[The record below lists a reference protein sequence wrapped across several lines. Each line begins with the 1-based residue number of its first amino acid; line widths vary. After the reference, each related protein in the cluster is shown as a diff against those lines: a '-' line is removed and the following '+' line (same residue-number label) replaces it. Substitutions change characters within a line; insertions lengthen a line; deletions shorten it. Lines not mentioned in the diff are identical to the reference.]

1 MLREGAG
8 LRRAMVIDF
17 HTHIMPEWVRRDREH
32 YASIDACFATLYAN
46 PKARL
51 ATAEDLLASMDEASV
66 DVSVVLNIGWTSH
79 EMCVRTN
86 DYLLEAASLHP
97 NRLIPFCALQPA
109 SPARAVE
116 ELQRCAASG
125 ARGIGELRP
134 DIQGFSLA
142 DSSLLSPIVEI
153 AVARQMIVLTHVS
166 EPVGHTYAG
175 KGTVTP
181 EQPYRF
187 AAEFPQAVL
196 VCAHWG
202 GGLPFYSLMPEV
214 RETLSNVYFDTA
226 ATQYLYSPDIFS
238 VVDGIAGSDRILFG
252 SDYPLTSQSRAIQE
266 MDKAKLTA
274 DTRELIAGENARRLL
289 SHGGTHIE
297 RE

>member
-1 MLREGAG
+1 
-8 LRRAMVIDF
+8 MVIDF
-17 HTHIMPEWVRRDREH
+17 HTHIVPEWVRREREH
-32 YASIDACFATLYAN
+32 YANIDPCFAALYAN
-46 PKARL
+46 PKAKL
-51 ATAEDLLASMDEASV
+51 ATAEELLASMDEASV
-66 DVSVVLNIGWTSH
+66 DMSVALNIGWTSH

-97 NRLIPFCALQPA
+97 DRLIPFCALQPKSA
-109 SPARAVE
+109 ATAVE
-116 ELQRCAASG
+116 ELQRCAESG

-142 DSSLLSPIVEI
+142 DGPLLSPIVEI
-153 AVARQMIVLTHVS
+153 AVARQMIILTHVS
-166 EPVGHTYAG
+166 EPVGHTYSG

-226 ATQYLYSPDIFS
+226 ATQYLYHSTIFS
-238 VVDGIAGSDRILFG
+238 VVGDIVGPERILFG
-252 SDYPLTSQSRAIQE
+252 SDYPLTSQKRATQE
-266 MDKAKLTA
+266 MDKAELSP
-274 DTRELIAGENARRLL
+274 DIRQLIAGGNAKRLL
-289 SHGGTHIE
+289 SHGGTQFE
-297 RE
+297 RA

>member
-1 MLREGAG
+1 

-17 HTHIMPEWVRRDREH
+17 HTHIMPDWVRREREH
-32 YASIDACFATLYAN
+32 YANIDACFASLYAS
-46 PKARL
+46 PKAKL
-51 ATAEDLLASMDEASV
+51 ATAEELLASMDEASV

-86 DYLLEAASLHP
+86 DYLLEAAILHP
-97 NRLIPFCALQPA
+97 DRLIPFCALQPA

-116 ELQRCAASG
+116 ELQRCAESG

-175 KGTVTP
+175 KGSVTP

-187 AAEFPQAVL
+187 AAEFPQAIL

-214 RETLSNVYFDTA
+214 RETLSNVYYDTA
-226 ATQYLYSPDIFS
+226 ATQYLYDPAIFS
-238 VVDGIAGSDRILFG
+238 VVADIAGPDRILFG
-252 SDYPLTSQSRAIQE
+252 SDYPLTSQSRAARE
-266 MDKAKLTA
+266 MDKA
-274 DTRELIAGENARRLL
+274 ELSPDIRQLVAGGNAGRLL
-289 SHGGTHIE
+289 SNGGTRFE
-297 RE
+297 RA

>member
-1 MLREGAG
+1 MSHEGAG
-8 LRRAMVIDF
+8 VREARVIDF
-17 HTHIMPEWVRRDREH
+17 HTHIMPDWVRREREY
-32 YASIDACFATLYAN
+32 YASVDPCFAALYTN

-51 ATAEDLLASMDEASV
+51 ATAEELLASMDEASV
-66 DVSVVLNIGWTSH
+66 DVSVVLNLGWTSH
-79 EMCVRTN
+79 DMCVRTN
-86 DYLLEAASLHP
+86 DYLLEAASLYP
-97 NRLIPFCALQPA
+97 DRLIPFCALQPA
-109 SPARAVE
+109 SPERAVE

-153 AVARQMIVLTHVS
+153 ASARQMVILTHVS
-166 EPVGHTYAG
+166 EPVGHAYAG

-214 RETLSNVYFDTA
+214 RQTLSNVYFDTA

-238 VVDGIAGSDRILFG
+238 VVERIAGSDHILFG
-252 SDYPLTSQSRAIQE
+252 SDFPLVSQKRALQE
-266 MDKAKLTA
+266 MDKAELGSA
-274 DTRELIAGENARRLL
+274 TRKLIAGENARQLL
-289 SHGGTHIE
+289 SHGGTQIE
-297 RE
+297 RA

>member
-1 MLREGAG
+1 
-8 LRRAMVIDF
+8 MVIDF
-17 HTHIMPEWVRRDREH
+17 HTHIMPEWVRREREH
-32 YASIDACFATLYAN
+32 YANIDACFATLYAN
-46 PKARL
+46 PKAKL
-51 ATAEDLLASMDEASV
+51 ATTEELLASMDEASV
-66 DVSVVLNIGWTSH
+66 DVSIVLNIGWTSH

-97 NRLIPFCALQPA
+97 NRLIPFCAVQPA

-116 ELQRCAASG
+116 ELQRCATSG

-134 DIQGFSLA
+134 DIQGFSLT
-142 DSSLLSPIVEI
+142 DSPLLSPIVEI
-153 AVARQMIVLTHVS
+153 AVAQQMVILTHVS

-175 KGTVTP
+175 KGTVMP

-238 VVDGIAGSDRILFG
+238 AVGGIAGFDHILFG
-252 SDYPLTSQSRAIQE
+252 SDYPLTSQKRAIQE
-266 MDKAKLTA
+266 MDKAELRSA
-274 DTRELIAGENARRLL
+274 TRSLIAGENATRLL
-289 SHGGTHIE
+289 SHGGTQIE
-297 RE
+297 RA